1 MIVSRVGTSKISL
14 HGITLLRKV
23 SCKVGMLGG
32 GRGMVMAL
40 HVVLL
45 LGRRRLLLL
54 LPFLLLALVVVVKGT
69 FEAVD
74 NARHRAEE
82 VLGCRAQRVRY
93 EAMKVAE
100 MTSGPV

>member
-1 MIVSRVGTSKISL
+1 
-14 HGITLLRKV
+14 
-23 SCKVGMLGG
+23 
-32 GRGMVMAL
+32 MVMAL

-45 LGRRRLLLL
+45 LGRRRLLLLLL